1 MPTRVV
7 AVASAVGLHARPA
20 SIFARAA
27 AQQPAAVT
35 IALAGGDPVDAAS
48 ILSVMSL
55 GAGHGDVVTLEADGD
70 GDGAEKSLDAL
81 AALLAQD
88 LDAPAA

>member
-1 MPTRVV
+1 VPTRVV

-35 IALAGGDPVDAAS
+35 IALEGGEPVDAAS

-70 GDGAEKSLDAL
+70 GAEESLNAL
-81 AALLAQD
+81 AALLTQD

>member
-35 IALAGGDPVDAAS
+35 IALAGGEPVDAAS

-70 GDGAEKSLDAL
+70 GAEESLDAL
-81 AALLAQD
+81 ATLLAQD
-88 LDAPAA
+88 LDASAA